1 MTDSDV
7 AEFLRE
13 HPRLLGVLFG
23 ASVLLTQV
31 GAVVAQGH
39 GSGVSGP

>member
-1 MTDSDV
+1 MSETNV

-31 GAVVAQGH
+31 GAVAA
-39 GSGVSGP
+39 SGASSVSGP

>member
-1 MTDSDV
+1 MSDTNV

-31 GAVVAQGH
+31 GAVAASAE
-39 GSGVSGP
+39 GSTISGP

>member
-1 MTDSDV
+1 MKDSNV

-23 ASVLLTQV
+23 ASVLLTQM
-31 GAVVAQGH
+31 GAVAASGH

>member
-1 MTDSDV
+1 MEDRNV

-23 ASVLLTQV
+23 ASVLLAQM
-31 GAVVAQGH
+31 GSVAAEAGK
-39 GSGVSGP
+39 SVSGP

>member
-1 MTDSDV
+1 MSDTNV

-31 GAVVAQGH
+31 GAVAA
-39 GSGVSGP
+39 SGASSVSGP

>member
-1 MTDSDV
+1 MSDRTV

-23 ASVLLTQV
+23 ASVLLTQI
-31 GAVVAQGH
+31 GAVAAEGAAK
-39 GSGVSGP
+39 SVSGP